1 MQETQQQVFEL
12 WQSKKPVLEIAKETN
27 IARSTIYRWI
37 NDFKNQPTQQA
48 TITPIIVS
56 RLENKI
62 KRLEGI
68 IQIIKESGCS
78 PIAPLKEK
86 LAALESL
93 YGKYSVHMLCEAL
106 DVPRG
111 TFYNHILRNKRN
123 NAWFMKRREN
133 LRIAIKQVYDDNN
146 QIFGAAKIAAI
157 LNEQGYKTC
166 VETVRKLMQEMGLVS
181 IRQRAK
187 AIYEAERR
195 ELGKN
200 KLQQQFDAKTPNSIW
215 VSDVTYFRYNDKNFY
230 ICVILDL
237 YARMVVGYKI
247 GFKNSTQ
254 LAKSTFKKAFLSR
267 QPQDKLLFH
276 TDRGSCYKSYTFC
289 SYLQSLHVTQSFSRA
304 HIPFDNSVVE
314 SFFSNMKREELYRH
328 KYRSANEVI
337 KAIDDYIVFYNTKR
351 PHAYNQYKTP
361 LAKEQCYYSSLES
374 HE

>member
-1 MQETQQQVFEL
+1 MNKHTQETQQQVFAL

-37 NDFKNQPTQQA
+37 NDIKSQPPQQA
-48 TITPIIVS
+48 TVTPLIVS

-200 KLQQQFDAKTPNSIW
+200 KLQQQFDAI
-215 VSDVTYFRYNDKNFY
+215 
-230 ICVILDL
+230 
-237 YARMVVGYKI
+237 
-247 GFKNSTQ
+247 
-254 LAKSTFKKAFLSR
+254 
-267 QPQDKLLFH
+267 
-276 TDRGSCYKSYTFC
+276 SY
-289 SYLQSLHVTQSFSRA
+289 R
-304 HIPFDNSVVE
+304 
-314 SFFSNMKREELYRH
+314 
-328 KYRSANEVI
+328 
-337 KAIDDYIVFYNTKR
+337 
-351 PHAYNQYKTP
+351 
-361 LAKEQCYYSSLES
+361 
-374 HE
+374 